1 MHIVKREI
9 AGRTLKLESGRVARQ
24 SESSVLIQYGET
36 IVLVCV
42 NYKKEI
48 DEVPDFLPLT
58 VDYREMTY
66 AAGKIPG
73 GFFKRESRPREKE
86 ILISRL
92 IDRPL
97 RPLFPKDY
105 RNETQIIGT
114 LLSADIENEGDILG
128 IIGASTA
135 LCVSEI
141 PYKIPVGA
149 VRIGKIG
156 EDFIINPTISQ
167 TEDCILNLVV
177 AGTEDSIMMIEGGGF
192 EFSEEDMIKALTL
205 AQEEIKKVIELE
217 KEMIRLIGK
226 EKLELETKFV
236 EDELVQKVGREVFE
250 RVSSANGIREK
261 NQREEAL
268 NEIIDDLLN
277 QLKDNCD
284 DPQLLRRKIAYIIDD
299 MAREDLRKK
308 ALIDGIRIDG
318 RKFSEI
324 RPVTCQ
330 IGILP
335 RTHGSALFT
344 RGQTQSLAVTTLG
357 TASDEQIVDDL
368 EGEESKSFMLHYNFP
383 PFSVGEVRPLRGP
396 GRREIGHGALAERAL
411 LPVLPKEDDF
421 PYTIRVVSDILE
433 SNGSSSMASVCGAS
447 LSLMD
452 AGIPIKTAVA
462 GVSIGLIKEDEK
474 YVLLTDIIGAEDH
487 YGDMDFKIA
496 GTKNGISGVQLD
508 IKIQGVSIEILKL
521 ALERAREARLHILE
535 IMSKTIS
542 APRSQLSRY
551 APRISAFRIPKDKI
565 GDVIGPGGK
574 TIRRIIDETGVTIDI
589 DDDGKVTIAGNE
601 DEAIEKAQGIIEGI
615 VSEVEVG
622 RMYIGKV
629 KRLTNFGAFVEIL
642 PGKEG
647 MIHISR
653 LTKERSKRIED
664 LIKVGDEV
672 IVKVIN
678 IDDLGRINLTRQ

>member
-462 GVSIGLIKEDEK
+462 GVSIGLIKEDEQ